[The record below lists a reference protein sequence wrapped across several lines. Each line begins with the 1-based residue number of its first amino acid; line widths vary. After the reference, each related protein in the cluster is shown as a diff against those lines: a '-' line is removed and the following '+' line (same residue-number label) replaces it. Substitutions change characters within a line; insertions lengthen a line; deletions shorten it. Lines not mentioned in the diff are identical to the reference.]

1 MSDSA
6 EIRKPGPPRP
16 GDFDE
21 IPVEDLIR
29 LTREFTRRIT
39 NQDRQRLGLE
49 LRESG
54 HSRSLQT
61 TAPLTLQQFF
71 SGEIDLDT
79 DLARRFTNAP
89 LLSHIQFAPRPGE
102 PVRRQASAILS
113 SNDDSTAL
121 TVNALLD
128 PDREGALEFTL
139 TLYSALA
146 LRFDLAPLVAS
157 DRSHWLELMRRPNG
171 IAFLWTRDRWE
182 KPYLIFV
189 VREHFTR
196 MYAFSPRGYEAAA
209 RLTPDM
215 STALLDWLE
224 GLWFP
229 ERRSAEQ
236 EYLPATS
243 QPDARARPTHVE
255 RPARARPTLRS
266 VIPDAPEEQW
276 EDEAPPPPAPDVE
289 ETDRSASDLEW

>member
-6 EIRKPGPPRP
+6 EARKSTPPRP

-29 LTREFTRRIT
+29 ITREFTRRIT

-54 HSRSLQT
+54 HSRSLQV
-61 TAPLTLQQFF
+61 TAPVTLQQFF
-71 SGEIDLDT
+71 SGEIDLDS
-79 DLARRFTNAP
+79 DLARRFANAP
-89 LLSHIQFAPRPGE
+89 LLSHVQFTPRPGE
-102 PVRRQASAILS
+102 PVHRQASAIFS
-113 SNDDSTAL
+113 SNDDSTVV
-121 TVNALLD
+121 TVDAHPGSD
-128 PDREGALEFTL
+128 HDATLEFTA
-139 TLYSALA
+139 TLFSALA
-146 LRFDLAPLVAS
+146 LRFSLSPLVAS
-157 DRSHWLELMRRPNG
+157 DRSRWLELMRRPNG

-182 KPYLIFV
+182 KPYLVFV
-189 VREHFTR
+189 VREHFAR
-196 MYAFSPRGYEAAA
+196 MYAFSPQGYGAAA

-215 STALLDWLE
+215 VTALLDWLE

-229 ERRSAEQ
+229 EQRPQEQ
-236 EYLPATS
+236 EPVSTTS
-243 QPDARARPTHVE
+243 RLDAHERPTYVE

-276 EDEAPPPPAPDVE
+276 EDEPPQPPTPDVE
-289 ETDRSASDLEW
+289 ETDPSSGDLEW

>member
-6 EIRKPGPPRP
+6 EARKTGLPRP

-21 IPVEDLIR
+21 VPVEDLIR

-79 DLARRFTNAP
+79 DLAQRFANAP
-89 LLSHIQFAPRPGE
+89 LLSHIQFMPRPGE

-128 PDREGALEFTL
+128 PEREASLEFTV
-139 TLYSALA
+139 TLHSALA

-182 KPYLIFV
+182 KPYLVFV
-189 VREHFTR
+189 VREHFAR
-196 MYAFSPRGYEAAA
+196 LYAFSPHGYEAAA
-209 RLTPDM
+209 RLTPD
-215 STALLDWLE
+215 TAAALLDWLE

-229 ERRSAEQ
+229 EQRPPDHEHI
-236 EYLPATS
+236 PATAR
-243 QPDARARPTHVE
+243 PDAYELRTHVE

-276 EDEAPPPPAPDVE
+276 EDQAPPPSTPDVE
-289 ETDRSASDLEW
+289 ETDLSASDLEW